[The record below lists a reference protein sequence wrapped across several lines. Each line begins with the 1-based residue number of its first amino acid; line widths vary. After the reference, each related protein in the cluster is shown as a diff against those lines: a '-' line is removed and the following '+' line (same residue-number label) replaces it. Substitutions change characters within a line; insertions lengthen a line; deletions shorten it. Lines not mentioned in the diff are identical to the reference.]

1 MTTNRPDL
9 SPWERQRA
17 RRAEQQRN
25 KRAMAALCNGREPGK
40 PGRPPEPCPLCG
52 VVAPKDSDR
61 KCTSCG
67 KRAIKKT
74 RFQAVRE
81 KAIQQAAGALGGS
94 SRVVTADLAFGAQGT
109 GFPRES
115 EAIEQPV
122 TKIDLG
128 I

>member
-9 SPWERQRA
+9 SPKERQRA

-67 KRAIKKT
+67 KRSLKKT
-74 RFQAVRE
+74 GFHAVRE
-81 KAIQQAAGALGGS
+81 KALQQAAGALGGLG
-94 SRVVTADLAFGAQGT
+94 RVVTADLAFGAQGT
-109 GFPRES
+109 GFPREN

-122 TKIDLG
+122 AKINLG